1 MPKKSCAK
9 CGLNDVR
16 VGTTYCP
23 QCEEKLKQ
31 KQKEYDKQRGSAV
44 SRGYDAR
51 WQKIRQLKLLGDP
64 LRERCLPQAVQAVLV
79 HHKDGNPR
87 NNNRD
92 NLESLCNT
100 CHEKHHGNRRI

>member
-1 MPKKSCAK
+1 MPKKPCAK

-31 KQKEYDKQRGSAV
+31 KQKEYDKQRGSAA

-51 WQKIRQLKLLGDP
+51 WQKIRQLKLLRDP
-64 LRERCLPQAVQAVLV
+64 LCERCLPQAVQAVLV